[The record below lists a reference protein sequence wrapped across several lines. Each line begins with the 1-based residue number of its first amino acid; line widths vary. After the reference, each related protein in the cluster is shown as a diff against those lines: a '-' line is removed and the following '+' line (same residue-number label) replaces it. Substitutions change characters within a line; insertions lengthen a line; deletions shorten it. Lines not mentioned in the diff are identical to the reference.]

1 MADRILV
8 VDDEAD
14 MNSLLAF
21 NLNRAGFA
29 VTTAHDGGEAFEK
42 ARMFLPDA
50 IVLDVHMPVLDGLS
64 VCRQLHDLPATRHI
78 PVLIIT
84 GDGNENTRSKS
95 AQCGAADYLPK
106 PFSSRELVRRVQ
118 AVLSEAVC
126 E

>member
-14 MNSLLAF
+14 MASLLAF
-21 NLNRAGFA
+21 NLNRAGYA
-29 VTTAHDGGEAFEK
+29 VTTARDGSEAFEK

-64 VCRQLHDLPATRHI
+64 VCRQLHELPATCHI

-84 GDGNENTRSKS
+84 GDGNEKTRSES
-95 AQCGAADYLPK
+95 ARCGAADYLPK
-106 PFSSRELVRRVQ
+106 PFSPRELVRRVEVALC
-118 AVLSEAVC
+118 AVPD
-126 E
+126 